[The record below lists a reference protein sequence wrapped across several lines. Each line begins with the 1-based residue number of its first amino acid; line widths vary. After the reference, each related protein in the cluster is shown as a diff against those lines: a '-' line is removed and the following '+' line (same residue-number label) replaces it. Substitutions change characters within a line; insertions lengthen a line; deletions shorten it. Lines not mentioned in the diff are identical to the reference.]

1 MTPRALSVSPPSG
14 PCAGVV
20 TLDYDGRW
28 RRRAALATDDGVA
41 FLLDLPEASD
51 LRDGDALLL
60 EDGRHIVVRA
70 APEPL
75 AAIAAPTPRAL
86 ARLAWHLGNRH
97 LPVAI
102 EAHRLLIRRD
112 PVIEHMLEHLGATV
126 AHVTEPFTPEGGAY
140 GRGRTHAHT
149 HSHDPHA
156 DPNAHLREHGHS
168 HVHEHG
174 PAHD

>member
-28 RRRAALATDDGVA
+28 RRRAALATDDGLA

-60 EDGRHIVVRA
+60 EDGRHILVRT

-75 AAIAAPTPRAL
+75 AAVAAATPQAL

-126 AHVTEPFTPEGGAY
+126 APVTEPFTPEGGAY

-149 HSHDPHA
+149 HSHDP
-156 DPNAHLREHGHS
+156 NAHLREHGHS

>member
-28 RRRAALATDDGVA
+28 RRRAALATDDGLA

-60 EDGRHIVVRA
+60 EDGRHILVRT

-75 AAIAAPTPRAL
+75 AAVAAATPQAL

-126 AHVTEPFTPEGGAY
+126 APVTEPFTPEGGAY
-140 GRGRTHAHT
+140 GRGRTHAHS

>member
-28 RRRAALATDDGVA
+28 RRRAALATDDGLA

-60 EDGRHIVVRA
+60 EDGRHILVRT

-75 AAIAAPTPRAL
+75 AAVAAATPQAL

-126 AHVTEPFTPEGGAY
+126 APVTEPFTPEGGAY
-140 GRGRTHAHT
+140 GRGRTHTHT

>member
-28 RRRAALATDDGVA
+28 RRRAALATDDGLA

-60 EDGRHIVVRA
+60 EDGRHILVRT

-75 AAIAAPTPRAL
+75 AAVAAATPQAL

-126 AHVTEPFTPEGGAY
+126 APVTEPFTPEGGAY

-149 HSHDPHA
+149 HSQDPHA